1 MAFKFTELVTFPTI
15 YQWLEIHGFF
25 IYLLLVS
32 DIYLVY
38 LLWYVL
44 RGSNPTNESKK
55 IKVIGNLKVNNIAFR
70 DLVTRDY
77 IEISNCCGLPS
88 NQVPWNV
95 IFFRVTEA

>member
-1 MAFKFTELVTFPTI
+1 MGPSIANMYATIIICIYMAFKFTELVTFPTI

-44 RGSNPTNESKK
+44 RGSHPTNESKK
-55 IKVIGNLKVNNIAFR
+55 IKVIGNLKVDNITFR
-70 DLVTRDY
+70 DLVWGQIT
-77 IEISNCCGLPS
+77 
-88 NQVPWNV
+88 
-95 IFFRVTEA
+95 